1 MVYNAIFDSHKKSSC
16 IEREHLSVARI
27 RSGGENGV
35 SWGDGAVLYSDYDGA
50 TRIYTPVKIC
60 GTAYHKEVN
69 CTVFFFFLI

>member
-1 MVYNAIFDSHKKSSC
+1 M
-16 IEREHLSVARI
+16 
-27 RSGGENGV
+27 

-69 CTVFFFFLI
+69 CTVFFLFNLKIKFKILFYSAQNRLFKIICWVLGQRFV